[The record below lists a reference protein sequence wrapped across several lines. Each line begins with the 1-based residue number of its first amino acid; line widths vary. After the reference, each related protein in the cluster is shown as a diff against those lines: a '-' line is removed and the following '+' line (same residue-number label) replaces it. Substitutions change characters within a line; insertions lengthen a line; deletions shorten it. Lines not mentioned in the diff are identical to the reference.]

1 MRHSE
6 SASCS
11 SELSSRLS
19 SSGDMW
25 SWETH
30 PLSWLPG
37 QLRARQA
44 FQESH
49 VQESIKK
56 KHGITYV

>member
-6 SASCS
+6 SAGCS
-11 SELSSRLS
+11 LQLSSRLS

-25 SWETH
+25 SWET
-30 PLSWLPG
+30 PAPSWLPS
-37 QLRARQA
+37 QLRAQQG

-49 VQESIKK
+49 VQELIKK
-56 KHGITYV
+56 KHGIAHV